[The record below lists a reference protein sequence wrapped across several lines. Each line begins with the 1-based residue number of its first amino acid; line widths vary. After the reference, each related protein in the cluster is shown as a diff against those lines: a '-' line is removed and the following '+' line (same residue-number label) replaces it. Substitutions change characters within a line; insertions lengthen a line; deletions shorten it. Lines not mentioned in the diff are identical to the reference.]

1 MSGDDRVDAL
11 CESDDS
17 AMARFPIGTKVR
29 DKYLGTF
36 RGTVTGHGGDGFVHV
51 TEPAPF
57 GRTEVIARIAASL
70 EACTDGEGDR

>member
-1 MSGDDRVDAL
+1 MSSDDRVDAL

-51 TEPAPF
+51 TETLPS
-57 GRTEVIARIAASL
+57 GRTEEVEWLAARI
-70 EACTDGEGDR
+70 EACVDGDDDR